1 MTDNERIKQE
11 KPGLAVLPDF
21 ERYAQTGFES
31 IDPDDFTRF
40 RWYGLYQQKPN
51 VGHFMLRI
59 KVPSGILTAAQMKVV
74 ADVSRIYARGFCD
87 ITTRQNFQFHWL
99 TIADIPDI
107 FRRFN
112 EVGITTEGA
121 CGDIPRNV
129 TGCPVSGIEPDEVF
143 DAKPFA
149 DSIHRLWLERGAEYG
164 DLPRKF
170 KVAVSGCLHHC
181 CQPEINDIG
190 ATGVRR
196 TLPDGSTEE
205 GFNIRVGGGL
215 SSRPFMAQHLD
226 MFVPK
231 DEAKLRSVFH
241 AIVTLFRDF
250 GNRDNRKAAR
260 MKFIVAEW
268 GIERF
273 EAEVRARLDWTPDRR
288 TEWPEPRK
296 SFRDHMGIH
305 AQKQEG
311 LSWIGAV
318 VLSGRLTADQCYEAA
333 RIAEEYGDGTVRTTN
348 QQNFLFAGI
357 PNERVDEAARLLT
370 GQGYQVRDLSPI
382 RRSAVACTGNQ
393 FCNLALTETKSLI
406 VQIVEHLEK
415 TVALDELIRINL
427 NGCPNS
433 CGQHHI
439 GDIGLQ
445 GCLVKVGKGQT
456 VDGYDI
462 SLGGRLGEDAKFV
475 RPIWRKVPATE
486 VATAIE
492 HLLNNYSE
500 RKDQDEFFGDFV
512 DRHSNE
518 ELAALMQTRFA
529 EGVPNELDK
538 NANTDG

>member
-11 KPGLAVLPDF
+11 KPGLAVFGDF
-21 ERYAQTGFES
+21 ARYAQTGFES

-40 RWYGLYQQKPN
+40 RWYGIYQQKPN
-51 VGHFMLRI
+51 DGHFMLRI
-59 KVPSGILTAAQMKVV
+59 KVPSGFLTAAQMRVV
-74 ADVSRIYARGFCD
+74 ADVARIYGRGFCD

-99 TIADIPDI
+99 TIHDIPDI
-107 FRRFN
+107 LQRF
-112 EVGITTEGA
+112 EDVGIATAGA

-129 TGCPVSGIEPDEVF
+129 TGCPVSGIEPDEIF

-149 DSIHRLWLERGAEYG
+149 DSIHQLWLERGDEYG

-170 KVAVSGCLHHC
+170 KTAVSGCC
-181 CQPEINDIG
+181 QNCAQPEINDIG

-196 TLPDGSTEE
+196 QLPDGTWEE

-215 SSRPFMAQHLD
+215 SSRPFMAQHLN

-231 DEAKLRSVFH
+231 DEEKLRSVFH

-260 MKFIVAEW
+260 MKFIVADW

-273 EAEVRARLDWTPDRR
+273 EAEVRSRLDWNPDPRV
-288 TEWPEPRK
+288 EWPEPRK
-296 SFRDHMGIH
+296 AFRDHMGIH
-305 AQKQEG
+305 PQKQPG

-318 VLSGRLTADQCYEAA
+318 VLSGRLTDAQCTEAA
-333 RIAEEYGDGTVRTTN
+333 RIAEAYGDGTVRTTN

-357 PNERVDEAARLLT
+357 PNERVDEAARLLA

-406 VQIVEHLEK
+406 VQIVEHLER

-445 GCLVKVGKGQT
+445 GCLVKMGKGVA

-475 RPIWRKVPATE
+475 RPIWRKVPATD

-492 HLLNNYSE
+492 HLLNNYAE
-500 RKDQDEFFGDFV
+500 RKEQDEFFGDFV

-518 ELAALMQTRFA
+518 ELAALMQTPFA
-529 EGVPNELDK
+529 EGVPDELDK
-538 NANTDG
+538 NANRDG